1 MKMIKLYIIGVFFL
15 SCIVAMNQNE
25 NNILENDK
33 TVSNFAD
40 TVSKQEF
47 KELIT
52 NRLIDPIRACLME
65 KDPHMFMTKCYT
77 TLDIIIDGQ
86 DISEYSRRIY
96 KKYEVS
102 GEIEFVECGQKQ
114 HLCSFEAFVGA
125 DSVVVRDAFR
135 NPWQNSDI
143 YTRDFCKDILQND

>member
-1 MKMIKLYIIGVFFL
+1 MIKPYIIGVFFL
-15 SCIVAMNQNE
+15 SFIVAMNQNE

>member
-1 MKMIKLYIIGVFFL
+1 MKMIKPYIIGVFFL

>member
-15 SCIVAMNQNE
+15 SFIVAMNQNE

-96 KKYEVS
+96 KKCEVS

>member
-15 SCIVAMNQNE
+15 SFIVAMNQNE

-33 TVSNFAD
+33 TVSNVTD

-47 KELIT
+47 QALI
-52 NRLIDPIRACLME
+52 NNHLIDRIRACLME

>member
-1 MKMIKLYIIGVFFL
+1 MIKLYIIGVFFL
-15 SCIVAMNQNE
+15 SFIVAMNQNE

>member
-15 SCIVAMNQNE
+15 SFIVAMNQNE

>member
-86 DISEYSRRIY
+86 DIFEYSRRIY

>member
-1 MKMIKLYIIGVFFL
+1 MRIIKRYVFGLLLL
-15 SCIVAMNQNE
+15 SFIVAMNQNE
-25 NNILENDK
+25 NNFIENEN
-33 TVSNFAD
+33 SSISGAD
-40 TVSKQEF
+40 TVSKKEF

-86 DISEYSRRIY
+86 DIFEYSRRIY

>member
-15 SCIVAMNQNE
+15 SFIVAMNQNE

-77 TLDIIIDGQ
+77 TLDIII
-86 DISEYSRRIY
+86 
-96 KKYEVS
+96 
-102 GEIEFVECGQKQ
+102 F
-114 HLCSFEAFVGA
+114 
-125 DSVVVRDAFR
+125 
-135 NPWQNSDI
+135 
-143 YTRDFCKDILQND
+143 